1 MKKQTGFVLIGL
13 LAISVLLLLSGAS
26 VAKTD
31 VNTFRRTVEET
42 WVKYSNSLVNGDP
55 ELFLSLH
62 AEDVV
67 KMAPEAPAAVGSQAL
82 ETSIRGGFKA
92 VSYEEFSIKLEEVEA
107 FGDLGFARGTYTFT
121 ATVRANGKKIE
132 YDGKYL
138 TVFKK
143 QADGSWKIYRDCYN
157 SNVSSK

>member
-1 MKKQTGFVLIGL
+1 MKKQTGFVVIGL
-13 LAISVLLLLSGAS
+13 LGISAFFLLSFAS
-26 VAKTD
+26 MAKTD
-31 VNTFRRTVEET
+31 VNTFRKTVEET
-42 WVKYSNSLVNGDP
+42 YVKYTNSLVNEDP
-55 ELFLSLH
+55 ELFLSSH

-67 KMAPEAPAAVGSQAL
+67 TMPPGAPAVVGIQAL
-82 ETSIRGGFKA
+82 ESRIREGIKA
-92 VSYEEFSIKLEEVEA
+92 ESVQEFSIKLDEVEA

-121 ATVRANGKKIE
+121 ATVRASGKTIE

-157 SNVSSK
+157 SNVSPK